1 MDRGEITDRY
11 LQALGLERR
20 RPEADFLDEI
30 VRRHVARFAFAS
42 VGPKLGD
49 ALPLEPE
56 ALFDRIVA
64 RARGGYCFEQNGL
77 QFEALAELGFDVTLC
92 LARVIY
98 NRDIHPGL
106 THRIT
111 LVSFGDRVQVADVG
125 FGPLGPAASVPLA
138 AVPVTQ
144 GWRSF
149 RVGEPRPGE
158 FHMQTFRD
166 GDWYSLYRFERVR
179 YGQADCVLGH
189 FFSHRHP
196 DATFVNNLVVSR
208 ILDGEIRHL
217 RNRDLAVTRPDGG
230 VRNRAVAD
238 AADLQRLLADDFGIR
253 VTPAESERLFDRL
266 P

>member
-1 MDRGEITDRY
+1 MDRTEITARY
-11 LQALGLERR
+11 LEALGLERR

-30 VRRHVARFAFAS
+30 VRRHVARFPFAS
-42 VGPKLGD
+42 VGPQLGD
-49 ALPLEPE
+49 ALPLEPQ

-77 QFEALAELGFDVTLC
+77 QFEVLEELGFDVTLC

-125 FGPLGPAASVPLA
+125 FGPLGPAASVPLSG
-138 AVPVTQ
+138 VPVTQ
-144 GWRSF
+144 GWRQF
-149 RVGEPRPGE
+149 RVGQPRPGE
-158 FHMQTFRD
+158 FHMQTFKD

-208 ILDGEIRHL
+208 ILDEEIRHL
-217 RNRDLAVTRPDGG
+217 RNREFTVTRSDGQ
-230 VRNRAVAD
+230 VATEPLRD
-238 AADLQRLLADDFGIR
+238 AAHLQALLTEDFGLRILPEEGR
-253 VTPAESERLFDRL
+253 VLFGRL